1 MTKHVLF
8 LGVIGVALSTFI
20 WVVFNGYNDTRF
32 TGLLFKLWFVCL
44 LIAIVSDA
52 FIRPAAKRAV
62 SAFAALLSNEG
73 GQVGCKVTQHSGW
86 RADLRTTT
94 SGSLHGRRTTV
105 LVFQQPRTSY
115 LKLEMACRT
124 PWVLDIRRR
133 NLASEALAWVGAP
146 LDIGDEALDKTIVI
160 QGDEEA
166 AIRQWATQPV
176 VKEGILSLFQ
186 TCGITSL
193 TTGSGSEGEP
203 VLRAHYVRFR
213 PRFFPQ
219 AHAVSMLN
227 DLDGLAASSE
237 AASDRR

>member
-1 MTKHVLF
+1 M
-8 LGVIGVALSTFI
+8 
-20 WVVFNGYNDTRF
+20 
-32 TGLLFKLWFVCL
+32 
-44 LIAIVSDA
+44 
-52 FIRPAAKRAV
+52 
-62 SAFAALLSNEG
+62 
-73 GQVGCKVTQHSGW
+73 
-86 RADLRTTT
+86 
-94 SGSLHGRRTTV
+94 
-105 LVFQQPRTSY
+105 
-115 LKLEMACRT
+115 
-124 PWVLDIRRR
+124 
-133 NLASEALAWVGAP
+133 
-146 LDIGDEALDKTIVI
+146 
-160 QGDEEA
+160 DEEA